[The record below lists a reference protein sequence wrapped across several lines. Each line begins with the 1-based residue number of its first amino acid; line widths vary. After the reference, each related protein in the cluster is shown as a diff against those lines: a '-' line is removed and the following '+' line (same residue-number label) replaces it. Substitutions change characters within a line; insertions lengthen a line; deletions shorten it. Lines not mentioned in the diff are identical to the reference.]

1 LPTKNKI
8 PYLTDTVKK
17 LTLINILIFFSV
29 LILFNIILLTS
40 ITYVLHQNL
49 DQRIKHEIEKIAK
62 GLSIRDSTIT
72 IIDSTEFD
80 ENDFKYVTD
89 NPYFL
94 QIFNEEGKILL
105 TSENVKSYKNIPFD
119 KNISYDNFYFESFSF
134 NNESFRAGYYPLLNK
149 ENKKVVTIQLAVF
162 ERDYVTIVLKVM
174 YFNLWSLPLIILI
187 VILSSIFAAK
197 KAFAPINKIIDTANS
212 FNVQNLNQRI
222 DVAAKP
228 VDEIGRLRDTLNG
241 LFNRIEEYVV
251 EITNFSD
258 QVSHQLMNPLTA
270 IRTEIEYLLKK
281 DRPEN
286 EYKEALVKLEGQ
298 TDSMIS
304 IVKTLL
310 VIAKSGK
317 IKSES
322 KSVFNLSKLIK
333 NDINNYFK
341 NYNIVYEIEDNLYLR
356 GESEK
361 YLMVIQNL
369 IHNAIKYSS
378 DLLDVKVAVKKINKE
393 IIITVED
400 KGIGIEESEKEF
412 VFQKFY
418 RSSEA
423 EKLGIKGFG
432 LGLSLVKSIVDEASG
447 KVEILNNKPTGTIFK
462 VTFPSIDL
470 SD

>member
-1 LPTKNKI
+1 MPNKI
-8 PYLTDTVKK
+8 KIPFLTDTVKK
-17 LTLINILIFFSV
+17 FTFINVLIFFSV
-29 LILFNIILLTS
+29 LVLFNIILLTS
-40 ITYVLHQNL
+40 ITFILHQNL
-49 DQRIKHEIEKIAK
+49 DQRIKHEIEKIVN
-62 GLSIRDSTIT
+62 GLSIQDNNIE
-72 IIDSTEFD
+72 IKDSTEFN
-80 ENDFKYVTD
+80 ENDFRYITD
-89 NPYFL
+89 NPYLL
-94 QIFNEEGKILL
+94 QISNDEGKILL
-105 TSENVKSYKNIPFD
+105 TSENVKHYKFIPFD
-119 KNISYDNFYFESFSF
+119 KNISYDNFSFESISF
-134 NNESFRAGYYPLLNK
+134 NNESFRTGYYPLFNK
-149 ENKKVVTIQLAVF
+149 QNKKVATLQLSVF
-162 ERDYVTIVLKVM
+162 EKDYVTIVLKVM
-174 YFNLWSLPLIILI
+174 YFNLWSLPLIILL
-187 VILSSIFAAK
+187 VISASIFAAK
-197 KAFAPINKIIDTANS
+197 RAFAPINKIIDTANL

-241 LFNRIEEYVV
+241 LFKRIEEYVV
-251 EITNFSD
+251 EITHFSD

-270 IRTEIEYLLKK
+270 IRTEIEYLIKK

-286 EYKEALVKLEGQ
+286 EYKEALIKLEGQ
-298 TDSMIS
+298 TDTMIS

-317 IKSES
+317 VKNES
-322 KSVFNLSKLIK
+322 KTIFNLSKLIK
-333 NDINNYFK
+333 NDVNNYFN
-341 NYNIVYEIEDNLYLR
+341 NYNIVYEIENNLYLR

-378 DLLDVKVAVKKINKE
+378 DLIDVKITAKKINNE

-400 KGIGIEESEKEF
+400 KGIGIKDSEKEF

-432 LGLSLVKSIVDEASG
+432 LGLSLVKSIIDEASG
-447 KVEILNNKPTGTIFK
+447 NIEILDNKPCGTKFIITLPT
-462 VTFPSIDL
+462 VDL

>member
-1 LPTKNKI
+1 MQTNIKI
-8 PYLTDTVKK
+8 PFLTDTVKK

-40 ITYVLHQNL
+40 ITFVLHQNL
-49 DQRIKHEIEKIAK
+49 DQRIKHEIEKIVN
-62 GLSIRDSTIT
+62 GLSIQDNNIE
-72 IIDSTEFD
+72 IKDSTEFN
-80 ENDFKYVTD
+80 ENDFRYMTD

-94 QIFNEEGKILL
+94 QIFNDEGKILL
-105 TSENVKSYKNIPFD
+105 TSENNKSYKNIPFD
-119 KNISYDNFYFESFSF
+119 KNKNYDNYYFESFSF
-134 NNESFRAGYYPLLNK
+134 DNESFRTGYHTLLNK
-149 ENKKVVTIQLAVF
+149 QQNKIATLQLTVF
-162 ERDYVTIVLKVM
+162 EKDFNAVVWKVM
-174 YFNLWSLPLIILI
+174 YFNLWSLPLIILL
-187 VILSSIFAAK
+187 VIIASIFAAK

-212 FNVQNLNQRI
+212 FNVQNLNKRI

-228 VDEIGRLRDTLNG
+228 LDEIGRLRDTLNG
-241 LFNRIEEYVV
+241 LFKRIEEYVV
-251 EITNFSD
+251 EITHFSD

-281 DRPEN
+281 DRPGN
-286 EYKEALVKLEGQ
+286 EYKEALIKLEGQ
-298 TDSMIS
+298 SDSMIS

-317 IKSES
+317 LKSES
-322 KSVFNLSKLIK
+322 KSIFNLSKLIK

-341 NYNIVYEIEDNLYLR
+341 NYNIIYEIEDNLYLR

-369 IHNAIKYSS
+369 IHNAIKYSPDS
-378 DLLDVKVAVKKINKE
+378 LDVKIEAKKINKE

-400 KGIGIEESEKEF
+400 KGIGIEDSEKEF

-418 RSSEA
+418 RSSQA

-432 LGLSLVKSIVDEASG
+432 LGLSLVKTLIDEASG
-447 KVEILNNKPTGTIFK
+447 KIEILNNDPHGTIFRITLRS
-462 VTFPSIDL
+462 VELID
-470 SD
+470 